1 MYIEEKANQLINEL
15 TENNIDFSIDGISS
29 YLGIFVIYNEDISC
43 YMEYRNYPFIYIK
56 KTTLTRCGKN
66 LHMN

>member
-29 YLGIFVIYNEDISC
+29 YLGIFVIYNKDISC